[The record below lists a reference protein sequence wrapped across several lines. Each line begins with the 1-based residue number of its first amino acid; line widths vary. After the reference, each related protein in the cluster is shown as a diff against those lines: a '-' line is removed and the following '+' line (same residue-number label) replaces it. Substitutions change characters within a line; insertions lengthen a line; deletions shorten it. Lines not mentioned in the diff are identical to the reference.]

1 MAPSRFGVTTSG
13 NAPSAAIKSPE
24 SKFSPKGLNKPPAPS
39 TSNTSKRF
47 CSART
52 CPSAPERWTCF
63 RSRRAANS
71 GAIGARKCH
80 GLISSSDS
88 ALFIAA
94 RSARASARPPE
105 QTGFSAAA
113 FTPRPRRN
121 CTSSAVKTV
130 LPTPVSVPVIKI
142 VRFTCQHQSGKGLRA
157 PSKPFDGTG
166 AVQLSCAARLTDIY
180 CEHHR

>member
-1 MAPSRFGVTTSG
+1 MAPSRFGATTTD

-39 TSNTSKRF
+39 TSNTSKHF
-47 CSART
+47 CCART
-52 CPSAPERWTCF
+52 CPSAPDRWTCF
-63 RSRRAANS
+63 RSRRAASS

-88 ALFIAA
+88 ALSIAA
-94 RSARASARPPE
+94 RRARASARPPE
-105 QTGFSAAA
+105 QMGLIAAA

-121 CTSSAVKTV
+121 CTSNAVKTV

-142 VRFTCQHQSGKGLRA
+142 VRFTSQHQSGNSLRA
-157 PSKPFDGTG
+157 PSKPFDGAD
-166 AVQLSCAARLTDIY
+166 AV
-180 CEHHR
+180 